1 MEEDCGGFIVKL
13 FKDRFSEEELQKMG
27 LNERQIKAVLYVKE
41 REKIT
46 NAEYQEINK
55 VSRRTATRDIT
66 ELVESFKI
74 IEQTGSVGAGSYYKL
89 IAP

>member
-1 MEEDCGGFIVKL
+1 LEEDCGGFIVKL